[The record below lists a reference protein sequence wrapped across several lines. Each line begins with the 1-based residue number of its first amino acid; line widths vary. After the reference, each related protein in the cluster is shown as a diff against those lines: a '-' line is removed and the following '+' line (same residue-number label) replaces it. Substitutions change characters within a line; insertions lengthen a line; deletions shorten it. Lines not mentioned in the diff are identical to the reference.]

1 MELTMFERL
10 LQLPLFQGLTTKEIS
25 EVMAHVRLD
34 FVNYH
39 AGDEIVIQGDA
50 CRSLIFVLNG
60 EVEAEYRD
68 EYGRFALTERL
79 GNIKVIEPYN
89 LFGMHQKFSRS
100 YTFITDGVTLSV
112 TKSVMLKQLIVND
125 IIKINILSL
134 ICNKYQ
140 QTQRL
145 LCRFPDDSV
154 SNKIIKFILSHS
166 TCHKGRKDV
175 QIKMTELA
183 SIIHETRLNV
193 SVALNAMK
201 EKGIATLQRGGFIV
215 NDLQELYR

>member
-1 MELTMFERL
+1 MFERL

-50 CRSLIFVLNG
+50 CRTLIFVLNG

-68 EYGRFALTERL
+68 EAGRFTLTETL
-79 GNIKVIEPYN
+79 PNIKVIEPYN
-89 LFGMHQKFSRS
+89 LFGMYQKFSRT
-100 YTFITDGVTLSV
+100 YTFTTEGITLSIA
-112 TKSVMLKQLIVND
+112 KSVMLKQLIVND
-125 IIKINILSL
+125 IIKINTLNIV
-134 ICNKYQ
+134 CNKYQ

-145 LCRFPDDSV
+145 LCHFPDDNV
-154 SNKIIKFILSHS
+154 HHKIVRFLLSHS
-166 TCHKGRKDV
+166 THSKGKKDV

-183 SIIHETRLNV
+183 NIIHETRLNV
-193 SVALNAMK
+193 SNALNAMQD
-201 EKGIATLQRGGFIV
+201 KGHATLQRGGFTV
-215 NDLQELYR
+215 NDLQDLYQ